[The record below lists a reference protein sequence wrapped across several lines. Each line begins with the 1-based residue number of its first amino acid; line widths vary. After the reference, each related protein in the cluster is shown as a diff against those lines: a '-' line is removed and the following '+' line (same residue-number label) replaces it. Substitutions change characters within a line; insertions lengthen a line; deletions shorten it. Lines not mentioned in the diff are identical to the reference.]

1 MLVHFCSGN
10 ARNRTA
16 CRHRTV
22 KATGLQPAVQKHSHH
37 RKARDS
43 NPERF
48 HPQLHSKQCPHP
60 AGYLPLRWSTGIEP
74 ASTWVT
80 TKSLN
85 QHSTTTAPGTG
96 IEPATFWFRARRNH
110 QQLLPRI
117 NQHPASKSNADKRGS
132 KLHRCTS
139 SRGVRAEG
147 IEPIVLW
154 LEARHSAIE
163 LRTQFQ
169 AEGARVELAGHCQCS
184 AALEAAAIT
193 NWLALPYSAPAAGIE
208 PA

>member
-1 MLVHFCSGN
+1 MLVTFFSGN

-16 CRHRTV
+16 CRHRTI
-22 KATGLQPAVQKHSHH
+22 KATGLQPAARKHSQP

-48 HPQLHSKQCPHP
+48 HPQLSSKQCPHP
-60 AGYLPLRWSTGIEP
+60 AGYLPLGWSTGIEP

-96 IEPATFWFRARRNH
+96 IEPAAFWFRARRDY

-117 NQHPASKSNADKRGS
+117 NKRPASESNADKRGS
-132 KLHRCTS
+132 KPHRCTS

-163 LRTQFQ
+163 LRTHFQ
-169 AEGARVELAGHCQCS
+169 AEGARVELARQCQCS
-184 AALEAAAIT
+184 AAFEAAAIT
-193 NWLALPYSAPAAGIE
+193 SWLALPSR
-208 PA
+208 